1 VVTPPAAYA
10 HPLLR
15 RSPRTGVAHAM
26 AHRALRRRPLS
37 ATARALL
44 SDRSLPRRLR
54 QQAAALEAVR
64 RDRAPDFGWGP
75 PPALREAAESTEPL
89 GSDRGTHAWV
99 HQARLAG
106 IGVRTPPFTAHAWV
120 EADGRPVG
128 EPADITA
135 YRTIISVRPPRRRQ
149 AC

>member
-1 VVTPPAAYA
+1 VVTPPAAYV

-26 AHRALRRRPLS
+26 VHRALRRRPLS

-64 RDRAPDFGWGP
+64 RDRAPDVGWGP
-75 PPALREAAESTEPL
+75 PPALPPWATGRARELAAAAL
-89 GSDRGTHAWV
+89 R
-99 HQARLAG
+99 
-106 IGVRTPPFTAHAWV
+106 
-120 EADGRPVG
+120 
-128 EPADITA
+128 
-135 YRTIISVRPPRRRQ
+135 
-149 AC
+149 